1 MLRDLPDIPFPE
13 RRVRCCQP
21 PRRPCCSADF
31 GLILFK
37 RLTKSASKQTQAD
50 LAKKA
55 EIKERKTQKILE
67 DNEEWE
73 LKSCGGF
80 TRIYPS
86 LEKAGFRN
94 VQCFIGLR
102 LVGKN
107 FPT

>member
-1 MLRDLPDIPFPE
+1 MPRPSCRTTDFKILIELLRYDI
-13 RRVRCCQP
+13 
-21 PRRPCCSADF
+21 
-31 GLILFK
+31 FK

-86 LEKAGFRN
+86 LQKAGFR
-94 VQCFIGLR
+94 I
-102 LVGKN
+102 
-107 FPT
+107 